1 MHSNDA
7 DGHCNQQCLFRWKAT
22 DLDAAENLSF
32 DELRILIGNIS
43 KNGRKAEKNRKNCLV
58 YTAKKSKFAKCLN
71 LLGEKMDSAKHR
83 EIPKNDLNKAHKD
96 IAVEFLS
103 LVGLGRPKEG
113 LRFFAPECKTHNPY
127 IVGGMDALIDA
138 MVAVQKEGAE
148 GILQGSKADFGLVIR
163 HVLADADLVA
173 VHTQLSSSRPSDGG
187 LRQVHLFRFSGE
199 KIVEYWD
206 ITQQVPENAPNAAG
220 TFS

>member
-1 MHSNDA
+1 MACAITSRLRHSRPLVHSNDA
-7 DGHCNQQCLFRWKAT
+7 NGRCNQQCLFCWTAT

-32 DELRILIGNIS
+32 DELQILVGNIS

-71 LLGEKMDSAKHR
+71 LLGEKMDSAKHL

-127 IVGGMDALIDA
+127 IAGGMDALIDA

-148 GILQGSKADFGLVIR
+148 RILKRLKSGLQPR
-163 HVLADADLVA
+163 HQAR
-173 VHTQLSSSRPSDGG
+173 SC
-187 LRQVHLFRFSGE
+187 
-199 KIVEYWD
+199 
-206 ITQQVPENAPNAAG
+206 
-220 TFS
+220 

>member
-1 MHSNDA
+1 MD
-7 DGHCNQQCLFRWKAT
+7 
-22 DLDAAENLSF
+22 
-32 DELRILIGNIS
+32 
-43 KNGRKAEKNRKNCLV
+43 
-58 YTAKKSKFAKCLN
+58 TAK
-71 LLGEKMDSAKHR
+71 HV
-83 EIPKNDLNKAHKD
+83 EIPENDLNKAQKD

-113 LRFFAPECKTHNPY
+113 LRFFAPECETHNPY
-127 IVGGMDALIDA
+127 IVGGMDALIAA
-138 MVAVQKEGAE
+138 MLAVQKEGAE
-148 GILQGSKADFGLVIR
+148 GILKGSKADFSLVIR

-173 VHTQLSSSRPSDGG
+173 VHTQLSSSRPSEGG

-220 TFS
+220 AFS